1 MKLFSLIVTLFFV
14 TISGMEHS
22 RHHHHSLFNSAKT
35 FISSSTLS
43 QIDADKINEMI
54 ELVKTI
60 IAEGEADR
68 QSAEDKQAAAQDDVN
83 TKSDAHADAI
93 AATGVVRDDLAAG
106 ESQRLTYVAN
116 RDEAKRIYDEAD
128 VVQKSALTDRD
139 AKAKTNTEQGQRI
152 SDEKAT
158 FEQIKTYIGEITAEE
173 ADIEIKKGRNLL
185 SVVDYK
191 HLLDVDPTDLS
202 EVLDLV
208 DQLILDGE
216 TERNGYINAFNNA
229 ETVYNDAV
237 ATANA
242 AKTEWEIT
250 IGQVTRQEKT
260 NDDLGLDLVAAEE
273 AETSAADSLN
283 DARTSLSAQ
292 DAFFRV

>member
-1 MKLFSLIVTLFFV
+1 M
-14 TISGMEHS
+14 
-22 RHHHHSLFNSAKT
+22 
-35 FISSSTLS
+35 
-43 QIDADKINEMI
+43 
-54 ELVKTI
+54 
-60 IAEGEADR
+60 
-68 QSAEDKQAAAQDDVN
+68 
-83 TKSDAHADAI
+83 
-93 AATGVVRDDLAAG
+93 AAG
-106 ESQRLTYVAN
+106 EEQRLAYVAS
-116 RDEAKRIYDEAD
+116 RDEAKTLYDEAD

-158 FEQIKTYIGEITAEE
+158 FEQIKTYILAITAEE
-173 ADIEIKKGRNLL
+173 ADLEIKKGLRNLL

-191 HLLDVDPTDLS
+191 HLADVDPTDLN
-202 EVLDLV
+202 EVLNLV

-237 ATANA
+237 ATANS
-242 AKTEWEIT
+242 AKAEWEIT

-260 NDDLGLDLVAAEE
+260 NEQLGLDLVAAEA

-283 DARTSLSAQ
+283 VARGVLSTQ
-292 DAFFRV
+292 DAFLQSENERIDDEIASCNSIIDLLATFLPEDD